1 MEFFEFFFS
10 GPGWGWKAFALMC
23 LISVVGDVIIK
34 IINTTLNHK
43 IKKFEIEIAE
53 SLKHRNDNKDD
64 DKGTPATVD
73 DVRS

>member
-10 GPGWGWKAFALMC
+10 GPGWGWKVFGLIC
-23 LISVVGDVIIK
+23 LISVFGDVIIK
-34 IINTTLNHK
+34 SVNMVLNHK
-43 IKKFEIEIAE
+43 IKKFEIEIAN
-53 SLKHRNDNKDD
+53 SLKHRNDNKDN